1 MHLKMLCTKWRL
13 FGLGLNELK
22 MGSVIQDMYR
32 WLDNPDHWLGE
43 KGRNQLK
50 MKYHTYLIC
59 AWRGVIRGRFHIWWF
74 DAVRSET
81 NKSEWY
87 HHWNTWII
95 GIRWVNS
102 LWPSDDIGRQT
113 SWSTLVQVMACC
125 LMAPSHYLNQCLLT
139 INEIWHFFFKHI
151 STYIQTISYTHISIN
166 IYTYDSQTCY
176 TFLYLCIVKYGSHS
190 QLSWSV
196 PYLCVAYRPV

>member
-1 MHLKMLCTKWRL
+1 
-13 FGLGLNELK
+13 
-22 MGSVIQDMYR
+22 
-32 WLDNPDHWLGE
+32 
-43 KGRNQLK
+43 

-81 NKSEWY
+81 NKCEWC

-95 GIRWVNS
+95 GIRWVDS

-113 SWSTLVQVMACC
+113 SWSTLAQVMACC

-139 INEIWHFFFKHI
+139 INEIWHFFLSTFQHIFKQYH
-151 STYIQTISYTHISIN
+151 THISASTSTPMTPNLLHIPLSLYCQ
-166 IYTYDSQTCY
+166 IWFTFT
-176 TFLYLCIVKYGSHS
+176 TFLISSTLFVCGISACLRVLCFTIDFTH
-190 QLSWSV
+190 
-196 PYLCVAYRPV
+196 